1 MLASITIETIVVEE
15 LEEKLLRGLDFSK
28 GASSP
33 GESGLPVLQRTVR
46 DVLSASRKTT
56 IDT

>member
-33 GESGLPVLQRTVR
+33 DESGLPVLQRTVR